1 MPTNSEALSSRAV
14 LCKARTAFENGE
26 KEKRCFVYCAVGF
39 AIITLAA
46 FVRIAQNC

>member
-1 MPTNSEALSSRAV
+1 MPTNSETLSGRAV
-14 LCKARTAFENGE
+14 LCKARQTAKNGE
-26 KEKRCFVYCAVGF
+26 EEKRCFVYCAVGF